1 MKSQVLIIQ
10 FVIYSTLGFIL
21 FVLIANMFDL
31 SFFKLKKDISTKYS
45 SYISKIIESYAINLI
60 TNCKDCYFESIISF
74 KNLTKQ
80 NFEIKVNQQ
89 NNNLVVRNIES
100 NINYTSSFNRLNF
113 SYLIRFENYTLYME

>member
-1 MKSQVLIIQ
+1 MKSQVLIFQ

-31 SFFKLKKDISTKYS
+31 SFLKLKKDISSKYS

-60 TNCKDCYFESIISF
+60 SNCKDCYFESIISF
-74 KNLTKQ
+74 KNLTKKS
-80 NFEIKVNQQ
+80 FEIKVNEQT
-89 NNNLVVRNIES
+89 NNLVVRHIES